1 MKKNIR
7 VDGKRIYL
15 KTLIEDDASEEY
27 VGWINDKDVNQYLET
42 KRTTLEELRS
52 YITKKKEDENC
63 LFLGIYFKENNKH
76 IGNIKL
82 EPIDFKKKIAT
93 MGMLIGDK
101 KYWGRGLATEALNL
115 LVEWSFNNLDLDE
128 IDLGVLKDNAAAIRV
143 YEKAGFKIKA
153 EKEKGFTMS
162 RRRMP

>member
-82 EPIDFKKKIAT
+82 EPID
-93 MGMLIGDK
+93 
-101 KYWGRGLATEALNL
+101 
-115 LVEWSFNNLDLDE
+115 LDE